1 MFFRRGFLWW
11 APGDRCQHEGGGC
24 DVMAVATPSKYTSTG
39 GEDALKKYATYIV
52 LSVIKL
58 Y

>member
-1 MFFRRGFLWW
+1 VGT
-11 APGDRCQHEGGGC
+11 CQHEGGGGA
-24 DVMAVATPSKYTSTG
+24 MSWLSPRQASKYTSTG

-52 LSVIKL
+52 LSIIEL

>member
-1 MFFRRGFLWW
+1 MR
-11 APGDRCQHEGGGC
+11 GGG

-39 GEDALKKYATYIV
+39 GEDALKKYTTYIV
-52 LSVIKL
+52 LSVIEL

>member
-1 MFFRRGFLWW
+1 MDCVLNK
-11 APGDRCQHEGGGC
+11 PL
-24 DVMAVATPSKYTSTG
+24 VMAVATPSKYTSTG

-52 LSVIKL
+52 LSIIEL